1 MNNNN
6 TTTQN
11 FTRGSLIELANGD
24 IKRVEEMRTEDFI
37 LSAEK
42 SSELELADSTVVKL
56 TQSSTNNQIVFITFS
71 YDNNRSKVSNS
82 IIIRITSTLI
92 NGFYVYFL
100 FGVFFCAPIQC
111 SQRPLKVCIESYS

>member
-6 TTTQN
+6 SATQN
-11 FTRGSLIELANGD
+11 FTKGSLIELANGE

-56 TQSSTNNQIVFITFS
+56 TPSSTNNQIVFITFS
-71 YDNNRSKVSNS
+71 YDSNRSKVSL
-82 IIIRITSTLI
+82 IIK
-92 NGFYVYFL
+92 F
-100 FGVFFCAPIQC
+100 
-111 SQRPLKVCIESYS
+111 